1 MFISDR
7 KDVAR
12 EQVKLIATTVNNIG
26 IAIVVLGWIRPLMI
40 DGTVVIADAIAV
52 LMIGAII
59 HAISLRILTKM
70 PEEE

>member
-1 MFISDR
+1 MYISER
-7 KDVAR
+7 NDVAR
-12 EQVKLIATTVNNIG
+12 EQVKLIATTVNSIS
-26 IAIVVLGWIRPLMI
+26 IAIVVLGLIRPMII
-40 DGTVVIADAIAV
+40 DGAVVIADAIAV